1 MRSRLI
7 LALLLLVLLPGA
19 ARPGLAQPMLGAA
32 EQRAFDLRALQSYLM
47 VMALRCG
54 RHDDYNRFV
63 LRFRG
68 ELAGAYRSIEAFFR
82 RAHGS
87 QAQRRLDTYI
97 TSLANQHS
105 QDGMAVGS
113 GFCQWSAPLWP
124 AVMAAPDA
132 AGLAAL
138 TAQARLS
145 TQVEEVLAGA
155 PRGAIRSAAR

>member
-1 MRSRLI
+1 MRMRLTP
-7 LALLLLVLLPGA
+7 LLLVLLLGA
-19 ARPGLAQPMLGAA
+19 AAPGQAQSALGAA

-63 LRFRG
+63 VRFRG
-68 ELAGAYRSIEAFFR
+68 ELAGAYRTIEAFFR
-82 RAHGS
+82 RTHGG
-87 QAQRRLDTYI
+87 QAQRRLDGYI

-105 QDGMAVGS
+105 QDGIAVGS
-113 GFCQWSAPLWP
+113 GFCPWSAPLWP

-145 TQVEEVLAGA
+145 TQVAEVLAEA
-155 PRGAIRSAAR
+155 RRGSLRSAAR